1 MIKPI
6 ENFDGY
12 FISDDGVVY
21 CNLGKGNRRND
32 KTVDLYPIKPR
43 LTKNGYARVY
53 MRNTETN
60 KREDRYVHR
69 LVAQAFIP
77 NPNNHRYVNHIDF
90 VRDHNSADNLDWIS
104 AKENTLTTEI
114 VGHVKRNEKGQY
126 VSKFK
131 YSK

>member
-21 CNLGKGNRRND
+21 CNLGKGNRRNY

-43 LTKNGYARVY
+43 YTKTGYARVY
-53 MRNTETN
+53 MRNVETN

-69 LVAQAFIP
+69 LVAEAYIP
-77 NPNNHRYVNHIDF
+77 NPNNYKYVNHIDF
-90 VRDHNSADNLDWIS
+90 VRDHNSVDNLDWVS
-104 AKENTLTTEI
+104 AKENTMTTEI
-114 VGHVKRNEKGQY
+114 VGHVKRNKKGQF
-126 VSKFK
+126 VSNFK